1 MRKEYLYRK
10 SLQGEERL
18 KEEQK
23 KQVRDALA
31 SGSALPSALGEKA
44 SGLLAEM
51 EFEENVKTSG
61 GGKSKKRAH
70 SGAESDE
77 ETKAKKSKFQEE
89 RFGRVV
95 GDQLALDSEYSTAGY
110 ADPHILITTS
120 REPSSR
126 LAAFAKELKLIFPN
140 SVRIN
145 RGNHLLSELTETCKN
160 HQATDLI
167 LVHETRGQPDGLI
180 VSHMPYGPT
189 AYFALSNVVPR
200 HDIDEIG
207 TMSLATPHLI
217 FDNFSTK
224 LGHRVITILKHLFPP
239 TKDESQRVLT
249 FSNVDDFISF
259 RHHTWKKQGHD
270 QIFLEEVGPRFEMQ
284 LYHIKTGTLEMPDAE
299 TEWVLRPYMNTS
311 KTRTLL

>member
-10 SLQGEERL
+10 SLVGEERQ
-18 KEEQK
+18 KEEDK
-23 KQVRDALA
+23 KKVRDALA
-31 SGSALPSALGEKA
+31 AGTALPTALAGKA

-61 GGKSKKRAH
+61 GKSKKRARADDD
-70 SGAESDE
+70 SGDE
-77 ETKAKKSKFQEE
+77 KQNKKSKLQEQ
-89 RFGRVV
+89 RFSKVATN
-95 GDQLALDSEYSTAGY
+95 QLAMDSEYSTAGY

-126 LAAFAKELKLIFPN
+126 LASFAKELKLIFPN

-145 RGNHLLSELTETCKN
+145 RGNHLLSELTETCKT

-180 VSHMPYGPT
+180 ISHMPYGPT

-217 FDNFSTK
+217 FENFSTL
-224 LGHRVITILKHLFPP
+224 LGERVTTILKHLFPP
-239 TKDESQRVLT
+239 TKDDSQRVMT
-249 FSNVDDFISF
+249 FANVDDFISF
-259 RHHTWKKQGHD
+259 RHHTWKKAGHD
-270 QIFLEEVGPRFEMQ
+270 EVELEEVGPRFELQ
-284 LYHIKTGTLEMPDAE
+284 LYHIKMGTIEMTDAE
-299 TEWVLRPYMNTS
+299 TEWVLRPYMNTA
-311 KTRTLL
+311 KTRKLL

>member
-10 SLQGEERL
+10 SLVGEERQ
-18 KEEQK
+18 KEEDK
-23 KQVRDALA
+23 KKVRDALA
-31 SGSALPSALGEKA
+31 AGTALPSNLAGKA
-44 SGLLAEM
+44 SNLLAEM

-61 GGKSKKRAH
+61 GKSKKRARADDD
-70 SGAESDE
+70 SGDE
-77 ETKAKKSKFQEE
+77 KQNKKAKLQAD
-89 RFGRVV
+89 RFHKVATNA
-95 GDQLALDSEYSTAGY
+95 LAMDSEYSTAGY

-126 LAAFAKELKLIFPN
+126 LASFAKELKLIFPN

-145 RGNHLLSELTETCKN
+145 RGNHLLSELTETCKT

-180 VSHMPYGPT
+180 ISHMPYGPT

-200 HDIDEIG
+200 HDIDKIG

-217 FDNFSTK
+217 FENFSTL
-224 LGHRVITILKHLFPP
+224 LGERVVTILKNLFPP
-239 TKDESQRVLT
+239 TKDESQRVMTLA
-249 FSNVDDFISF
+249 NVDDFISF
-259 RHHTWKKQGHD
+259 RHHTWKKTAHD
-270 QIFLEEVGPRFEMQ
+270 EVDLEEVGPRFELQ
-284 LYHIKTGTLEMPDAE
+284 LYHIKMGTIEMSDAE

-311 KTRTLL
+311 KTRKLL

>member
-10 SLQGEERL
+10 SLQGEDRQ

-31 SGSALPSALGEKA
+31 SGAPLPSSLKEKA

-61 GGKSKKRAH
+61 GKSKKRARVDDD
-70 SGAESDE
+70 DE
-77 ETKAKKSKFQEE
+77 EAANKKAKLQES
-89 RFGRVV
+89 RFHKVTNNA
-95 GDQLALDSEYSTAGY
+95 LAMDSEYSTAGY
-110 ADPHILITTS
+110 SDPHILITTS

-126 LAAFAKELKLIFPN
+126 LASFAKELKLIFPN

-145 RGNHLLSELTETCKN
+145 RGNHLLTELTETCKT

-180 VSHMPYGPT
+180 ISHMPYGPT

-217 FDNFSTK
+217 FDNFSTL
-224 LGHRVITILKHLFPP
+224 LGERVITILKHLFPP
-239 TKDESQRVLT
+239 TKEESQRVMT
-249 FSNVDDFISF
+249 FANVDDFISF
-259 RHHTWKKQGHD
+259 RHHTWKKAGHNEVE
-270 QIFLEEVGPRFEMQ
+270 LEEVGPRFELQ
-284 LYHIKTGTLEMPDAE
+284 LYHIKMGTIEQTDAE
-299 TEWVLRPYMNTS
+299 TEWVLRPYMNTA
-311 KTRTLL
+311 KTRKLL

>member
-10 SLQGEERL
+10 SLQGEDRL

-31 SGSALPSALGEKA
+31 SGTPLPSVLAGKA
-44 SGLLAEM
+44 SSLLAEM

-61 GGKSKKRAH
+61 GKSKKRARVD
-70 SGAESDE
+70 DE
-77 ETKAKKSKFQEE
+77 EDDTQAKKAKLQEKRFSKITSNA
-89 RFGRVV
+89 
-95 GDQLALDSEYSTAGY
+95 LAMDSEYSTAGY

-120 REPSSR
+120 RDPSSR
-126 LAAFAKELKLIFPN
+126 LASFAKELKLIFPN

-145 RGNHLLSELTETCKN
+145 RGNHLLSELTETCKA

-217 FDNFSTK
+217 FENFSTM
-224 LGHRVITILKHLFPP
+224 LGERVITILKHLFPP

-249 FSNVDDFISF
+249 FANVDDYISF
-259 RHHTWKKQGHD
+259 RHHTWKKAGHKD
-270 QIFLEEVGPRFEMQ
+270 VELEEVGPRFEMQ
-284 LYHIKTGTLEMPDAE
+284 LYHIKMGTLEMTDAE

-311 KTRTLL
+311 KTRKLL

>member
-10 SLQGEERL
+10 SLQGEEKV

-23 KQVRDALA
+23 KQIRDALA
-31 SGSALPSALGEKA
+31 TGTPLPSNLSGKA
-44 SGLLAEM
+44 SSLLSEM

-61 GGKSKKRAH
+61 GKKKKRARDD
-70 SGAESDE
+70 DE
-77 ETKAKKSKFQEE
+77 EDAKHTKKAKLQESRFSK
-89 RFGRVV
+89 VTSNA
-95 GDQLALDSEYSTAGY
+95 LAMDSEYSTAGY
-110 ADPHILITTS
+110 SDPHILITTS
-120 REPSSR
+120 RDPSSR
-126 LAAFAKELKLIFPN
+126 LASFAKELKLIFPN

-145 RGNHLLSELTETCKN
+145 RGNHLLSELTETCKA

-180 VSHMPYGPT
+180 ISHMPYGPT

-217 FDNFSTK
+217 FENFSTM
-224 LGHRVITILKHLFPP
+224 LGERVVTILKHLFPAP
-239 TKDESQRVLT
+239 TKEDGQRVLT
-249 FSNVDDFISF
+249 FANIEDFISF
-259 RHHTWKKQGHD
+259 RHHTWKNTGHNLVE
-270 QIFLEEVGPRFEMQ
+270 LEEVGPRFELQ
-284 LYHIKTGTLEMPDAE
+284 LYHIKMGTLEMTDAE

-311 KTRTLL
+311 KTRKLL